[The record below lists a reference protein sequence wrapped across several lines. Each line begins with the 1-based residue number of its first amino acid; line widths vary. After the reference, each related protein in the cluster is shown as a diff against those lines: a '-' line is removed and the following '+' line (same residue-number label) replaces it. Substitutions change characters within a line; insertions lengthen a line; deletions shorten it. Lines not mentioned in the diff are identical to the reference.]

1 MGGKI
6 KVQSEI
12 EVGTR
17 FIITVQLKSKDK
29 EVRSNNNEI
38 DNEERFNLLK
48 QDGYYNVSNN
58 INQYFKRIR
67 YELSPLS

>member
-29 EVRSNNNEI
+29 EVRTINNEI

-67 YELSPLS
+67 YERSALS